1 MIQKYTSV
9 LISAIGRFGTVE
21 KGLVRLGFQNNE
33 LVIQSYLNVKTPI
46 NGNIYTVAT
55 LPTAAS
61 TLKGT
66 RSFVSD
72 GSNTLVSVGGI
83 LAAGGTTLL
92 PVYCNG
98 TTWQVG

>member
-46 NGNIYTVAT
+46 NGNVYTIAT

-61 TLKGT
+61 TLRGT
-66 RSFVSD
+66 RCFVSD
-72 GSNTLVSVGGI
+72 GLS
-83 LAAGGTTLL
+83 AAVGTTPALGSILL
-92 PVYCNG
+92 PVYCSG
-98 TTWQVG
+98 AAWFVG